1 MYILYLITSGCRWK
15 TYDPSTPLGSCFQFS
30 SLSCFSHPWLSKT
43 NAHAFCSS
51 FGYRYYSTRC
61 WLVRH
66 QLLTTNR
73 WNKILR
79 IHSGYDLSSGA
90 VCRFCDS
97 FLDSDHD
104 DRWWCLWNLHDDF
117 SFYHAGKRMWLLT
130 YLIGTPSKTKKEICI
145 SASICLTCPTQIQ
158 RRPPTR
164 LVKRCTALYLFKQK
178 IETIIPGKK
187 ALTALRKTSVNK
199 NSRTSSQDLN
209 ENFTQSSKKDL
220 IEGIWQDL
228 CTRTSWRLPLQTF
241 IQAPSR
247 SSRKYLLEDSSRMC
261 ARSPYKH
268 LYNKGFH

>member
-1 MYILYLITSGCRWK
+1 M
-15 TYDPSTPLGSCFQFS
+15 YDPSTPLGSCFQFS
-30 SLSCFSHPWLSKT
+30 SLSCFSHPWLNKT

-97 FLDSDHD
+97 FLDSGHKKN
-104 DRWWCLWNLHDDF
+104 RASLHPF
-117 SFYHAGKRMWLLT
+117 
-130 YLIGTPSKTKKEICI
+130 
-145 SASICLTCPTQIQ
+145 
-158 RRPPTR
+158 
-164 LVKRCTALYLFKQK
+164 VKGCTALYLFKQK

-261 ARSPYKH
+261 ARSPHKH

>member
-1 MYILYLITSGCRWK
+1 MK
-15 TYDPSTPLGSCFQFS
+15 KMYDPSTPLGSCFQFS
-30 SLSCFSHPWLSKT
+30 SLSCFSHPWLNKT

-97 FLDSDHD
+97 FLDSGH
-104 DRWWCLWNLHDDF
+104 
-117 SFYHAGKRMWLLT
+117 
-130 YLIGTPSKTKKEICI
+130 
-145 SASICLTCPTQIQ
+145 
-158 RRPPTR
+158 
-164 LVKRCTALYLFKQK
+164 K
-178 IETIIPGKK
+178 IDTIIPGKK

-247 SSRKYLLEDSSRMC
+247 SSRKNLLEDSSRMC
-261 ARSPYKH
+261 ARSPHKH

>member
-1 MYILYLITSGCRWK
+1 MTGDGAFGTYMMIFPSIT
-15 TYDPSTPLGSCFQFS
+15 Q
-30 SLSCFSHPWLSKT
+30 
-43 NAHAFCSS
+43 
-51 FGYRYYSTRC
+51 
-61 WLVRH
+61 
-66 QLLTTNR
+66 
-73 WNKILR
+73 
-79 IHSGYDLSSGA
+79 
-90 VCRFCDS
+90 
-97 FLDSDHD
+97 
-104 DRWWCLWNLHDDF
+104 
-117 SFYHAGKRMWLLT
+117 GKRMWLLT

>member
-1 MYILYLITSGCRWK
+1 MLISSAPAVDYQPVK
-15 TYDPSTPLGSCFQFS
+15 QNPSDPLGVWFV
-30 SLSCFSHPWLSKT
+30 K
-43 NAHAFCSS
+43 
-51 FGYRYYSTRC
+51 RC
-61 WLVRH
+61 RL
-66 QLLTTNR
+66 Q
-73 WNKILR
+73 ILR
-79 IHSGYDLSSGA
+79 FFPRQRPQKKSRAS
-90 VCRFCDS
+90 
-97 FLDSDHD
+97 
-104 DRWWCLWNLHDDF
+104 LHPF
-117 SFYHAGKRMWLLT
+117 
-130 YLIGTPSKTKKEICI
+130 
-145 SASICLTCPTQIQ
+145 
-158 RRPPTR
+158 
-164 LVKRCTALYLFKQK
+164 VKRCTALHLFKQK

-261 ARSPYKH
+261 ARSPHKH